1 MKPLAIV
8 SLLYD
13 YPQYAMPSFYKNAL
27 RYGVNAE
34 DIHIQRYNES
44 FVGSYPDKMYY
55 YKAVK
60 TLEYLIGLADSYQHI
75 LFMDALDTNFVKP
88 IDEILDVFSSYGK
101 DIVFCAEKG
110 LWPPTKF
117 NHLYETKTVP
127 SVYRYLNAG
136 MWIGKTESVIK
147 VFQRMPS
154 PCTICDDQ
162 GAWDVE
168 YLTSDD
174 ICIDYDQR
182 LFFSTH
188 LSKNKVN
195 IQDGNRVIL
204 DADAFLIHDNGP
216 YGEDTI
222 KLTEILNENH

>member
-8 SLLYD
+8 TVLFD
-13 YPQYAMPSFYKNAL
+13 YPQYTMPSFYKNAL

-44 FVGSYPDKMYY
+44 FVGSYYDKLHY
-55 YKAVK
+55 YKIAK

-101 DIVFCAEKG
+101 DIVTCAEQG
-110 LWPPTKF
+110 LWPPTEA
-117 NHLYETKTVP
+117 NYLYETKTVP
-127 SVYRYLNAG
+127 SVYRYLNSG
-136 MWIGKTESVIK
+136 GIVGKTESVIK
-147 VFQRMPS
+147 VLQRMPLL
-154 PCTICDDQ
+154 PGYDDQ
-162 GAWDVE
+162 GAWAVE

-174 ICIDYDQR
+174 ICIDYDQH
-182 LFFSTH
+182 LFFSTY

-195 IQDGNRVIL
+195 IQDGNRVVI
-204 DADAFLIHDNGP
+204 DSDAFIIHDNGP

-222 KLTEILNENH
+222 KLTEILNANH